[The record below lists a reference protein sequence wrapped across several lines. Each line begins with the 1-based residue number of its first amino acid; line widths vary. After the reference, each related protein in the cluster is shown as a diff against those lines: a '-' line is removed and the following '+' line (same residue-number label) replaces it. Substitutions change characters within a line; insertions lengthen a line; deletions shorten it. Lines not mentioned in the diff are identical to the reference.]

1 MLILNLFISSLIIIA
16 GIIIGTQNGLAFTD
30 VNLLWFSFKDVSL
43 SLVIFESFIAGLVI
57 VLIISAIYELKQGI
71 LIRRLKKNIKMLHFR
86 EHGLDSIGIDPHLLQ
101 QRYGFRR
108 E

>member
-16 GIIIGTQNGLAFTD
+16 GIIIGTQNGLSFTD
-30 VNLLWFSFKDVSL
+30 VNLLWFSFKDVPV

-57 VLIISAIYELKQGI
+57 VLIISAVYELKQGI
-71 LIRRLKKNIKMLHFR
+71 LIRRLKKNIKMLKDENKRLTETF
-86 EHGLDSIGIDPHLLQ
+86 EKKNDSKQGETD
-101 QRYGFRR
+101 

>member
-71 LIRRLKKNIKMLHFR
+71 LIRRLKKNIKMLKD
-86 EHGLDSIGIDPHLLQ
+86 ENKKLTETIEKKNDSIKGETD
-101 QRYGFRR
+101 